1 MNIRNTLLPFITLAA
16 LLLTSPVFSKQIQ
29 LDVDLATPVI
39 KAEQKQKAFIKVSL
53 TGYEQLSVEQR
64 IPANIALVL
73 DKSGSMSGEKMAYAK
88 QAATLAV
95 ERLNSEDILSIIT
108 YDTGVE
114 VVVPSTK
121 LTNKA
126 QVIKAIQQIQ
136 PNGSTALFA
145 GVSQGAA
152 EIRKFMDKNKVNRV
166 ILMSDGLA
174 NVGPQS
180 PSELGQLGM
189 ALGREGMSVT
199 TIGLGLG
206 YNEDLMTQLAGYSDG
221 NHAFVENAADL
232 ATIFQYE
239 FGDVLSVIAQDVDIE
254 IQCKNGVKPIRV
266 LGRQADIL
274 GNRVHTSLSQLY
286 SEQEKYLL
294 LEVEVPA
301 QSSTEA
307 LQVADVKVNYHNLHA
322 KKRDQLTE
330 IALVRFS
337 GSDSEVRSAINAPVY
352 EAAVQQVANE
362 ASKRA
367 IDLRDK
373 GDVKQAKEI
382 LSKNASYLRQEAA
395 AIGGSQAL
403 EEQASE
409 STEDAEKLESSNW
422 NRTRKELKAKQYK
435 VEKQQ
440 SY

>member
-1 MNIRNTLLPFITLAA
+1 MNIRNTLLPLITLAA

-114 VVVPSTK
+114 VVVPATK

-301 QSSTEA
+301 QQSTQA
-307 LQVADVKVNYHNLHA
+307 LQVADVTVNYHNLHA

-330 IALVRFS
+330 VALVRFS
-337 GSDSEVRSAINAPVY
+337 SSDSEVRSAINTPVY

-362 ASKRA
+362 ASKKA

-373 GDVKQAKEI
+373 GDVKQAQDV

-395 AIGGSQAL
+395 ALGGSQAL

-409 STEDAEKLESSNW
+409 SIEDAEKLESTNW